1 MFWTAAV
8 HTFFPY
14 LDSLK
19 KGKMNSETFPEVY
32 VVSKIVCAASLD
44 NNGQGFNVG
53 TLSDSLELQPNRLDK
68 LHTTKKPV

>member
-1 MFWTAAV
+1 
-8 HTFFPY
+8 
-14 LDSLK
+14 
-19 KGKMNSETFPEVY
+19 MNSETFPEVY